1 MTTGGIV
8 LEESLTPTV
17 FLLFGEWTT
26 FRVCLFGN
34 CLSSFEESATSIIF
48 FFFFHFL
55 KNEPSRQV
63 QLPQHELRSYKKNPK
78 TKQKNTNGICYGI
91 FSDIASHDVR
101 LPDAELHCNCLQSQR
116 VFLIETAAA
125 KRLQFATS
133 RSLPRQISL
142 DLLN

>member
-55 KNEPSRQV
+55 KMNQAGKCNCHS
-63 QLPQHELRSYKKNPK
+63 LNYAATKKTPK

-101 LPDAELHCNCLQSQR
+101 LPEAELHCNCLQSQR
-116 VFLIETAAA
+116 VFLIESAAA
-125 KRLQFATS
+125 KRLHFATS